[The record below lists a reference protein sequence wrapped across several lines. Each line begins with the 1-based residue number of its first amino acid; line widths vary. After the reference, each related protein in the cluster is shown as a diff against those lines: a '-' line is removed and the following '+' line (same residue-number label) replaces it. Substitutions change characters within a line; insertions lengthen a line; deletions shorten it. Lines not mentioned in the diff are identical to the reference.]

1 MSLVIIDNYDSFT
14 FNLFQMLQP
23 LVSEPIK
30 VFRNDEI
37 TFEELRKL
45 HPDHVVMSPGPGH
58 PGNDSDFGVCKDVIL
73 NRKKLNAAILGVC
86 LGHQGI
92 VHHLGG
98 KVIRAPQI
106 IHGKT
111 SKIKVKSKSPLFDG
125 IDDEFEA
132 MRYHSLIA
140 DPTTVPDE
148 ITVTAQENEK
158 GLVMALQHKTDRLY
172 GVQFHPESIGTPQGQ
187 KMLRNFVEKC

>member
-23 LVSEPIK
+23 LVPAPIK

-37 TFEELRKL
+37 TFEELHNL
-45 HPDHVVMSPGPGH
+45 NPDHVVMSPGPGH
-58 PGNDSDFGVCKDVIL
+58 PGNASDFGVCKDVIL

-111 SKIKVKSKSPLFDG
+111 SKISVKSKTPLFDG
-125 IDDEFEA
+125 IDNEFEA

-140 DPTTVPDE
+140 ELETVPDE
-148 ITVTAQENEK
+148 ITVTAQENGH

>member
-23 LVSEPIK
+23 LVSEPIQ

-37 TFEELRKL
+37 TFEELQKL
-45 HPDHVVMSPGPGH
+45 QPDHVVMSPGPGH

-111 SKIKVKSKSPLFDG
+111 SKIKVKSQTPLFDG
-125 IDDEFEA
+125 IDEEFEA

-140 DPTTVPDE
+140 DLATVPDE
-148 ITVTAQENEK
+148 ITVTAQENGQ

>member
-1 MSLVIIDNYDSFT
+1 MSLIIIDNYDSFT

-23 LVSEPIK
+23 LISEPIR
-30 VFRNDEI
+30 VFRNDQI
-37 TFEELRKL
+37 TFDELRSL
-45 HPDHVVMSPGPGH
+45 NPDHVVMSPGPGH

-73 NRKKLNAAILGVC
+73 NRKSLNAAVLGVC

-98 KVIRAPQI
+98 RVVRAPQI

-111 SKIKVKSKSPLFDG
+111 SKIRVKNSSPLFDG
-125 IDDEFEA
+125 VSDQFEA

-140 DPTTVPDE
+140 ELATVPAE
-148 ITVTAQENEK
+148 ITVTAQEEGQ
-158 GLVMALQHKTDRLY
+158 GLIMALQHKSDRLY
-172 GVQFHPESIGTPQGQ
+172 GVQFHPESIGTPQGH
-187 KMLRNFVEKC
+187 KMLENFIDKC

>member
-1 MSLVIIDNYDSFT
+1 MNLVIVDNYDSFT

-37 TFEELRKL
+37 SFDELQSLK
-45 HPDHVVMSPGPGH
+45 PDRVVMSPGPGH
-58 PGNDSDFGVCKDVIL
+58 PGNDADFGVCKDVIL
-73 NRKKLNAAILGVC
+73 NRTRLSAAILGVC

-111 SKIKVKSKSPLFDG
+111 SKIRLTGQTPLFDG
-125 IDDEFEA
+125 IGDEFEA

-140 DPTTVPDE
+140 ETESVPDE
-148 ITVTAQENEK
+148 ITVTAQEQSL
-158 GLVMALQHKTDRLY
+158 GLIMALQHKTDRLY
-172 GVQFHPESIGTPQGQ
+172 GVQFHPESIGTPQGH
-187 KMLRNFVEKC
+187 KMLKNFVEKC

>member
-1 MSLVIIDNYDSFT
+1 MKLVIIDNYDSFT
-14 FNLFQMLQP
+14 FNLYQMLQP
-23 LVSEPIK
+23 LMPEPIK
-30 VFRNDEI
+30 VFRNDQI
-37 TFEELRKL
+37 TIDELADLR
-45 HPDHVVMSPGPGH
+45 PSHVVMSPGPGH
-58 PGNDSDFGVCKDVIL
+58 PENDADFGVCKQIIL
-73 NRKKLNAAILGVC
+73 DRKKLNAAILGVC

-106 IHGKT
+106 VHGKT
-111 SKIKVKSKSPLFDG
+111 SKIRVNCKTPLFDG

-140 DPTTVPDE
+140 ELASVPDE
-148 ITVTAQENEK
+148 IKITAQESGQ
-158 GLVMALQHKTDRLY
+158 GLVMALQHKTDRMY

-187 KMLRNFVEKC
+187 QMLRNFVEKC

>member
-1 MSLVIIDNYDSFT
+1 MKLVIIDNYDSFT
-14 FNLFQMLQP
+14 FNLYQMLQP
-23 LVSEPIK
+23 LMPEPIK
-30 VFRNDEI
+30 VFRNDQI
-37 TFEELRKL
+37 TIDELAELR
-45 HPDHVVMSPGPGH
+45 PSHVVMSPGPGH
-58 PGNDSDFGVCKDVIL
+58 PANDADFGVCKQIIL
-73 NRKKLNAAILGVC
+73 DRKKLNAAILGVC

-106 IHGKT
+106 VHGKT
-111 SKIKVKSKSPLFDG
+111 SKIRVNCKTPLFDG

-140 DPTTVPDE
+140 DLASVPNE
-148 ITVTAQENEK
+148 IKITAQENGQ
-158 GLVMALQHKTDRLY
+158 GLVMALQHKTDRMY

-187 KMLRNFVEKC
+187 QMLRNFVEKC

>member
-37 TFEELRKL
+37 TFAELQNL

-73 NRKKLNAAILGVC
+73 NRKQLNAAILGVC

-111 SKIKVKSKSPLFDG
+111 SKIKVKSKTPLFDG

-140 DPTTVPDE
+140 DPATIPDE
-148 ITVTAQENEK
+148 ITVTAQENGQ

-172 GVQFHPESIGTPQGQ
+172 GVQFHPESIGTPEGQ

>member
-23 LVSEPIK
+23 LISEPIR

-37 TFEELRKL
+37 TFEELRNL
-45 HPDHVVMSPGPGH
+45 NPDHVVLSPGPGH

-73 NRKKLNAAILGVC
+73 NRKSLKSAVLGVC

-98 KVIRAPQI
+98 KVVRAPQI

-111 SKIKVKSKSPLFDG
+111 SKIRVKSTSPLFDG
-125 IDDEFEA
+125 IGDEFEA

-140 DPTTVPDE
+140 ELSTVPVE
-148 ITVTAQENEK
+148 ITVTAQEEAQ
-158 GLVMALQHKTDRLY
+158 GLIMALQHKSDRLY

-187 KMLRNFVEKC
+187 KMLENFIDKC

>member
-1 MSLVIIDNYDSFT
+1 MSLIIIDNYDSFT
-14 FNLFQMLQP
+14 FNLFQLLQP
-23 LVSEPIK
+23 LVPEPIE

-37 TFEELRKL
+37 DFAGLRSKN
-45 HPDHVVMSPGPGH
+45 PSHVVMSPGPGH
-58 PGNDSDFGVCKDVIL
+58 PGNDSDFGVCKDIIL
-73 NRKKLNAAILGVC
+73 ERQELKAAILGVC

-98 KVIRAPQI
+98 KVVRAPQI

-111 SKIKVKSKSPLFDG
+111 SQISIDVESPLFDG
-125 IDDEFEA
+125 IGEQFEA

-140 DPTTVPDE
+140 EVESIPDE
-148 ITVTAQENEK
+148 ITITAREK
-158 GLVMALQHKTDRLY
+158 GHGLIMALQHKSDRLY
-172 GVQFHPESIGTPQGQ
+172 GVQFHPESIGTPQGE